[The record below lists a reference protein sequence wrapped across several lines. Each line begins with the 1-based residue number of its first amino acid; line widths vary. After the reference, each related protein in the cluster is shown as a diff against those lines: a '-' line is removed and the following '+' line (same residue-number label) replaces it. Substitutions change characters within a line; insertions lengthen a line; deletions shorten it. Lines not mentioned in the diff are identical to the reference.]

1 MKNVLIVDDDQNFCE
16 SLSLEFKD
24 LGHRACVAYSIA
36 DLELMPNLE
45 SFQWAVVDLRIG
57 TDNGLEVVDL
67 LKKVN
72 AEIEI
77 IILTGFGSISTAVE
91 GVKRGAKQYLSKPIQ
106 FDELLENFE
115 GGASS
120 KEDEAYPSLARKERE
135 YIEFVLNECEGNIS
149 LAAKKLGIHRQ
160 SLQRKLKKYT
170 PLK

>member
-1 MKNVLIVDDDQNFCE
+1 MKKVLIVDDDKNFCE

-24 LGHRACVAYSIA
+24 LGHQVSLAYSIA
-36 DLELMPNLE
+36 DLEEIEELE
-45 SFQWAVVDLRIG
+45 LYDWAVVDLRIG

-67 LKKVN
+67 LKKIN
-72 AEIEI
+72 SGIEV

-91 GVKRGAKQYLSKPIQ
+91 AVKRGAKQYLSKPVQ
-106 FDELLENFE
+106 FEEILENFE
-115 GGASS
+115 GDSLS
-120 KEDEAYPSLARKERE
+120 KENEAYPSLARKERE